1 MEYIMM
7 LLKRTVLGYIDIIIM
22 MKRKLKFCL
31 TLICLFLPGV
41 FIANSQVLVES
52 VAAIV
57 GNEVIYLSD
66 LENTI
71 SDLRRNGDKTP
82 VDQLTCRVF
91 QQMLVSK
98 LFMDQAR
105 IDSITVTDEA
115 VEGDL
120 NMRMNDAIRTAG
132 SEEALVTYFKKSML
146 EIRRD
151 IKKTLLEQQVVGE
164 VQSKISKNITITP
177 VALKKFYNSLP
188 KDSLPV
194 VPAKYEIS
202 VIQAD
207 PPDNEDNK
215 AEARQK
221 LLDIRSQILAGKS
234 FNVLAIMY
242 SEDPETAKLG
252 GEIGFRVRG
261 ELEKPYAD
269 AAFSLTKNTVSRIVE
284 SKYGFHIIQLIDRKG
299 DMVNTRHILIRPKV
313 KVEQATKAMARLD
326 SIANLIRKDSIKF
339 ETAALRFST
348 HKDSRTNGG
357 KLVSS
362 NPSSRTTWFTLEE
375 LNQEMY
381 VKIREMKVGEISDP
395 FKTTD
400 ENNNVVFRII
410 KLDNVLPAH
419 SANLKDD
426 YQSLY
431 DAALV
436 KERADVFDKWV
447 KNKLGITYV
456 KISEEFKSCDFL
468 QKGWLK

>member
-1 MEYIMM
+1 
-7 LLKRTVLGYIDIIIM
+7 M
-22 MKRKLKFCL
+22 MKRKLKFLL

-52 VAAIV
+52 TAAIV

-66 LENTI
+66 LENQVA
-71 SDLRRNGDKTP
+71 DYKRNGDKTP
-82 VDQLTCRVF
+82 IDELTCKVF

-105 IDSITVTDEA
+105 IDSITVTDDA

-120 NMRMNDAIRTAG
+120 NMRMNDAIRRAG

-151 IKKTLLEQQVVGE
+151 IKKNLLEQQVVGE

-188 KDSLPV
+188 KDSLPIL
-194 VPAKYEIS
+194 PAKYEIS
-202 VIQAD
+202 IIQLD

-242 SEDPETAKLG
+242 SEDPETAKNG

-269 AAFSLTKNTVSRIVE
+269 VAFSLTKNTVSKIVE
-284 SKYGFHIIQLIDRKG
+284 SKYGFHIIQLIERKG
-299 DMVNTRHILIRPKV
+299 DLVNTRHILIRPKV
-313 KVEQATKAMARLD
+313 KPDQAAKAIAKLD
-326 SIANLIRKDSIKF
+326 SIANLIRKDSLKF

-348 HKDSRTNGG
+348 HKDSRINGG

-362 NPSSRTTWFTLEE
+362 DPSSRVTLFTLEE
-375 LNQEMY
+375 LNPEMY
-381 VKIREMKVGEISDP
+381 VKIRDMKVGEISDP
-395 FKTTD
+395 FKTHD
-400 ENNNVVFRII
+400 ENNNEVFRIV

-426 YQSLY
+426 YQNLY
-431 DAALV
+431 NAALA
-436 KERADVFDKWV
+436 KERTKVFDDWV
-447 KNKLGITYV
+447 KKKIGITYV
-456 KISEEFKSCDFL
+456 KISEEFRSCEFV

>member
-1 MEYIMM
+1 
-7 LLKRTVLGYIDIIIM
+7 

-31 TLICLFLPGV
+31 TLIGLFLPGV

-52 VAAIV
+52 VTAIV

-66 LENTI
+66 LENQV
-71 SDLRRNGDKTP
+71 SDIIRNGNKTP
-82 VDQLTCRVF
+82 ADELTCKVF
-91 QQMLVSK
+91 QEILVSK

-105 IDSITVTDEA
+105 IDSITVTDDA

-132 SEEALVTYFKKSML
+132 SEEALMTYFKKSML

-177 VALKKFYNSLP
+177 AALKKFYNSLP

-194 VPAKYEIS
+194 VPAKYALSI
-202 VIQAD
+202 IQID

-234 FNVLAIMY
+234 FSVLARLY
-242 SEDPETAKLG
+242 SEDTESAKNG
-252 GEIGFRVRG
+252 GEIGFMVRG
-261 ELEKPYAD
+261 ELEKPYAE
-269 AAFSLTKNTVSRIVE
+269 AAFSLTKNTVSKIVE
-284 SKYGFHIIQLIDRKG
+284 SKFGFHIIQLIERKG

-313 KVEQATKAMARLD
+313 KPEQSVAAMAKLD
-326 SIANLIRKDSIKF
+326 SLANLIRKDSIKF
-339 ETAALRFST
+339 EKAALRFST
-348 HKDSRTNGG
+348 HKDSRINGG
-357 KLVSS
+357 KLVSA
-362 NPSSRTTWFTLEE
+362 NPSSRITWFTLEE
-375 LNQEMY
+375 LNHEMY
-381 VKIREMKVGEISDP
+381 VKVREMKVGEISDA

-400 ENNNVVFRII
+400 ENNNEVFRIV
-410 KLDNVLPAH
+410 KLDNVLSAH

-426 YQSLY
+426 YQTLY
-431 DAALV
+431 DAALA
-436 KERADVFDKWV
+436 KERSLVFERWV
-447 KNKLGITYV
+447 KNKIGITYI
-456 KISEEFKSCDFL
+456 KISEEFKGCDFL

>member
-1 MEYIMM
+1 
-7 LLKRTVLGYIDIIIM
+7 

-66 LENTI
+66 LENLI
-71 SDLRRNGDKTP
+71 SDLKRNGDKTP
-82 VDQLTCRVF
+82 TDQLTCRVL
-91 QQMLVSK
+91 QQSLVSK

-105 IDSITVTDEA
+105 IDSIIVTDDQ

-132 SEEALVTYFKKSML
+132 SEEALVAYFKKSML

-151 IKKTLLEQQVVGE
+151 IKKTLVEQQVVGE
-164 VQSKISKNITITP
+164 VQSKISKNLTITP
-177 VALKKFYNSLP
+177 AALKKYYNSLP

-194 VPAKYEIS
+194 VPAKYALSI
-202 VIQAD
+202 IQSD

-242 SEDPETAKLG
+242 SEDPESAKNG

-269 AAFSLTKNTVSRIVE
+269 AAFSLTKSTVSKIVE
-284 SKYGFHIIQLIDRKG
+284 SKYGFHIIQLIGRKG

-313 KVEQATKAMARLD
+313 KPEQATKAIARLD
-326 SIANLIRKDSIKF
+326 SLANLIRKDSMKF

-348 HKDSRTNGG
+348 HKDSRINGG
-357 KLVSS
+357 KLVSA
-362 NPSSRTTWFTLEE
+362 NPSSRITWFTLEE
-375 LNQEMY
+375 LNPEMY

-400 ENNNVVFRII
+400 ENNNEVFRIV
-410 KLDNVLPAH
+410 KLDNILPAH
-419 SANLKDD
+419 AANLKDD
-426 YQSLY
+426 YQNLY

-436 KERADVFDKWV
+436 KERAEVFDKWV
-447 KNKLGITYV
+447 KNKIGITYI

>member
-1 MEYIMM
+1 
-7 LLKRTVLGYIDIIIM
+7 
-22 MKRKLKFCL
+22 MKRNLKFCL
-31 TLICLFLPGV
+31 TLIFLFLPGV
-41 FIANSQVLVES
+41 FIANAQVLVES
-52 VAAIV
+52 VAAVV

-71 SDLRRNGDKTP
+71 SDLRRNGDKAP
-82 VDQLTCRVF
+82 VDQLTCRVL
-91 QQMLVSK
+91 QEMLVSK
-98 LFMDQAR
+98 LFVDQAR
-105 IDSITVTDEA
+105 IDSIKVADDA

-132 SEEALVTYFKKSML
+132 SEDALVAYFKKSML

-151 IKKTLLEQQVVGE
+151 IKKTLMEQQVVGE
-164 VQSKISKNITITP
+164 VQSKIAKNIAITP
-177 VALKKFYNSLP
+177 LALKKFYNAFP

-194 VPAKYEIS
+194 MPAKYELSI
-202 VIQAD
+202 IQID

-234 FNVLAIMY
+234 FSVLARLY
-242 SEDPETAKLG
+242 SEDTESAKNG
-252 GEIGFRVRG
+252 GEIGFMVRG

-269 AAFSLTKNTVSRIVE
+269 AAFSLTKNTVSKIVE

-313 KVEQATKAMARLD
+313 KPEQSALAIAKLD
-326 SIANLIRKDSIKF
+326 SLANLIRKDSIKF
-339 ETAALRFST
+339 EAAARRYST
-348 HKDSRTNGG
+348 HKDSRMNGG

-362 NPSSRTTWFTLEE
+362 NPSSRITWFTLDQ
-375 LNQEMY
+375 LNHEMY
-381 VKIREMKVGEISDP
+381 VKVRDMKIGEISDP

-400 ENNNVVFRII
+400 ESNNEVFRIVR
-410 KLDNVLPAH
+410 LDKVLPAH

-426 YQSLY
+426 YQTLY
-431 DAALV
+431 DAALT
-436 KERADVFDKWV
+436 KERANTFEVWV
-447 KNKLGITYV
+447 KNKIAITYI
-456 KISEEFKSCDFL
+456 KISEEFKGCDFL